1 MLGECPVTVMIPALN
16 EEACIADVVRS
27 IPGDLV
33 DEVVVVDNGSTDR
46 TSAVAQEAGAAVE
59 YEPTKGYGHALM
71 RGLRRHGRTGIVVF
85 MDGDGADDPADLPT
99 LLAPFADGADLVVGQ
114 RSGDLRRTQTFPQ
127 RMGNIVVLGLVQALF
142 HRRFA
147 DLGPFRAIRAEAL
160 RSMEMNHLTYG
171 WTVEMQIKA
180 LTRGLKVV
188 EVPVRHRDRIAG
200 QSKVSGNLRAVA
212 RAGFVMPLT
221 VVRLAAAERWHVLRQ
236 EPRTTKGY
244 GDRR

>member
-59 YEPTKGYGHALM
+59 YEPAKGYGHALM

-236 EPRTTKGY
+236 EPSPLSQEY
-244 GDRR
+244 AA

>member
-1 MLGECPVTVMIPALN
+1 MLGEWPVTVMIPALN
-16 EEACIADVVRS
+16 EEACIGDVVRS
-27 IPGDLV
+27 IPRNLV

-46 TSAVAQEAGAAVE
+46 TSEVAAAAGASVA
-59 YEPTKGYGHALM
+59 YEPTRGYGHALM
-71 RGLRRHGRTGIVVF
+71 RGLRDHGHTGIVVF
-85 MDGDGADDPADLPT
+85 MDGDGADDPDDLPA
-99 LLAPFADGADLVVGQ
+99 LLAPFEHGADLVVGQ
-114 RSGDLRRTQTFPQ
+114 RSGDLQRTQTFPQ

-147 DLGPFRAIRAEAL
+147 DLGPFRAIRGEAL

-180 LTRGLKVV
+180 LTRGLEVV

-212 RAGFVMPLT
+212 RAGVVMPLT
-221 VVRLAAAERWHVLRQ
+221 VIRLAAAERWHARWRG
-236 EPRTTKGY
+236 PRTTMETK
-244 GDRR
+244 DTP